1 MKGGA
6 MEGMDRYARDM
17 YSSSKGA
24 HDLWVS
30 LPKGTTA
37 GQPQSEVQGHNMEM
51 GMYGKL
57 TSNRTGLMAYLTELS
72 YLYPI
77 SYPGEE

>member
-1 MKGGA
+1 MGI
-6 MEGMDRYARDM
+6 
-17 YSSSKGA
+17 SSKA
-24 HDLWVS
+24 I
-30 LPKGTTA
+30 A
-37 GQPQSEVQGHNMEM
+37 GQPQSEVQGYKMEM

-77 SYPGEE
+77 SSTEEE

>member
-1 MKGGA
+1 MGI
-6 MEGMDRYARDM
+6 
-17 YSSSKGA
+17 SSEA
-24 HDLWVS
+24 I
-30 LPKGTTA
+30 A

-77 SYPGEE
+77 FSTGEE